1 MATTYDTIGVDASAT
16 VNRYSA
22 EEVANVIKTKLGIA
36 KSARIQW
43 EAWCATVQNFFD
55 GRHRSW
61 WTEQGKLIESPIRD
75 GEIWRQINLFPGTED
90 VRQNRLTKNDP
101 RWHVKQSYGIQASQE
116 DLDAANAYLQSV
128 YRDQNWKD
136 SIKSIIGY
144 GDKRGNCPT
153 IIGWDDEEDVPTLTY
168 YDSWDFYPDPSSPDP
183 KGWWWLICSTPKS
196 VDEIKGRED
205 FTKEYRD
212 KIEADNKYAQSGLKD
227 QLERQRRGGQ
237 QAAGQVLYNQFFVRT
252 SEGIVQYI
260 NIGDFLMKE
269 PKLLPYKTFDEF
281 IDIYKPRNNERFYE
295 RPPCADWIDPQ
306 KTINKLFSNAEG
318 YCDMML
324 QGRWRV
330 SDKSI
335 TIPVGGQ
342 NGQVI
347 EATIGD
353 LEQYSM
359 IPLPQTHFQVMD
371 RALSY
376 FENIS
381 GVHGESLGR
390 LSGSVDSGIGI
401 NSLQAADEQNSAT
414 AVDNLKTFL
423 SRIATKVLKV
433 ASLNLKISTPI
444 FTEHGP
450 GETVRLDVIGE
461 EFKTLRDLPKDVVGI
476 KPFDNIEVEIIVGTA
491 YSDLQQQ
498 NTVMELIKSGYMP
511 GNNPILDRIV
521 VTFWRIGN
529 QREVMKMMEDFRDPD
544 RMIAAAENFKMRN
557 GAFIVPQA
565 SDNHQIHLEIHTLE
579 QKRLQ
584 AIGDLQAMKN
594 TTDHMEEHRQIMDQL
609 RNKIRSD
616 MGGGGAQ

>member
-1 MATTYDTIGVDASAT
+1 MADYSTTIGKDAAAA
-16 VNRYSA
+16 VQRYSA
-22 EEVANVIKTKLGIA
+22 EEVANVIKTKLAIA
-36 KSARIQW
+36 KASRIQW

-55 GRHRSW
+55 GRHRAW
-61 WTEQGKLIESPIRD
+61 WTDQGTLIEKPIRD

-101 RWHVKQSYGIQASQE
+101 RWHVKQSFGIQASPE
-116 DLDAANAYLQSV
+116 DLDAANAYLQAV

-136 SIKSIIGY
+136 DIKSIIGY
-144 GDKRGNCPT
+144 GDKRGSCPV
-153 IIGWDDEEDVPTLTY
+153 IVGWDEDNTSPTLTY
-168 YDSWDFYPDPSSPDP
+168 YDAWDFYPDPTSPTPD
-183 KGWWWLICSTPKS
+183 GWWWLICSVPKS
-196 VDEIKGRED
+196 LEEVQQRED
-205 FTKEYRD
+205 FDPVVRK
-212 KIEADNKYAQSGLKD
+212 KVEADNRYAQSGLKD
-227 QLERQRRGGQ
+227 QIERQRRGGQ
-237 QAAGQVLYNQFFVRT
+237 QSLNQVLYNQFFVRT
-252 SEGIVQYI
+252 KEGIVQYI
-260 NIGDFLMKE
+260 NVGDYLMKE
-269 PKLLPYKTFDEF
+269 PTLLPFKTFDEF
-281 IDIYKPRNNERFYE
+281 IDIYKPRNSDRFYE
-295 RPPCADWIDPQ
+295 RPACADWIDPQ

-330 SDKSI
+330 ADKSI

-353 LEQYSM
+353 LEQYAM
-359 IPLPQTHFQVMD
+359 VPLPQTHFQVID
-371 RALSY
+371 RAFSY
-376 FENIS
+376 FENVS

-390 LSGSVDSGIGI
+390 LSGSANSGISI

-414 AVDNLKTFL
+414 ALDNLKTFL
-423 SRIATKVLKV
+423 SRTAIKVLAV
-433 ASLNLKISTPI
+433 ASKNLKIKTPI
-444 FTEHGP
+444 FTESSP
-450 GETVRLDVIGE
+450 GDTVRLDVIGE

-476 KPFDNIEVEIIVGTA
+476 KAFDNIEVEIIVGTA

-498 NTVMELIKSGYMP
+498 NTIMELIKSGYMP
-511 GNNPILDRIV
+511 GNNPILDRMV
-521 VTFWRIGN
+521 VTFWRVGN

-565 SDNHQIHLEIHTLE
+565 SDNHQIHIEVHVLE

-594 TTDHMEEHRQIMDQL
+594 VTDHIDEHRHIMDQL
-609 RNKIRSD
+609 RNKIRGD
-616 MGGGGAQ
+616 MGGTPAQ